1 MLWDLD
7 EAICLTPDKIQ
18 SSMHQ
23 IFTQM
28 YSTVSIEPAYM
39 DSPMGFSL
47 DLLIIPSQDFSL
59 LAPSFSPP
67 IWCLTKGPQYQ
78 NSKANFPLMGN
89 HLGSVNLNS
98 DLVNVRPLMYI

>member
-47 DLLIIPSQDFSL
+47 DLLIITSQDFSL

-67 IWCLTKGPQYQ
+67 IWCLTEGPQYQ
-78 NSKANFPLMGN
+78 NSKANSYSPLMGN
-89 HLGSVNLNS
+89 HLGSVNL
-98 DLVNVRPLMYI
+98 VNVRPLMYI